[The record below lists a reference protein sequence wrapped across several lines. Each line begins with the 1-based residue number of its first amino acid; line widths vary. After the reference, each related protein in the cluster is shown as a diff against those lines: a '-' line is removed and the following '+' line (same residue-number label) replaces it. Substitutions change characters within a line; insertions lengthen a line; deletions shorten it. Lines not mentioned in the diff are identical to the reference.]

1 MQKNDASELMAE
13 ILKMTDQLNVIM
25 HKVES
30 VLSGDELIA
39 MRRNLGM
46 VMAACDKHL
55 FSPILRDY
63 PDLDPHR

>member
-30 VLSGDELIA
+30 ILSGNELIA

-46 VMAACDKHL
+46 VMGACDKHL
-55 FSPILRDY
+55 FSPILREY